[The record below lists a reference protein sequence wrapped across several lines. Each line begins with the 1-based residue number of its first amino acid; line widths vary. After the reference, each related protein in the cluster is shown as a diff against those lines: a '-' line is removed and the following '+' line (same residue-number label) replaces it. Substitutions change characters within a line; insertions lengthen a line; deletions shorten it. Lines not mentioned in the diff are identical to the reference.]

1 MPRSVEELAK
11 GAAGIPSLPQIYGQ
25 LTEALD
31 NPRASTWQIADI
43 ISGDSGLAAR
53 LLRLVNSAFYCFP
66 SKVESISHAV
76 LLVGT
81 EQIRDLALATSI
93 LRSFK
98 GISADLVDMESFWL
112 HSVATGVTARVLAT
126 HRREANSER
135 FFVAGVLHDIGR
147 LLMYKSFPDEARE
160 ALSRARHRAAPLL
173 EMEREVFGFDHA
185 AAGGVVLHA
194 WGLPPSLTEMVRC
207 HHTPAD
213 ARRYPVEAAVVHV
226 ADVIVTALEL
236 GNGGDEAVPRLSP
249 TAWKCLGLPESVL
262 GVVAEQVERQVDDV
276 RRSVLA
282 GA

>member
-31 NPRASTWQIADI
+31 NPRASTGQIADI

-126 HRREANSER
+126 HRREANSEL

-160 ALSRARHRAAPLL
+160 ALSRARHRAGPLL

-249 TAWKCLGLPESVL
+249 TAWKCLALPESVL